1 MEETIHDTISKQ
13 FDWIEIDELYKIIK
27 RQQAELEHS
36 QKKEK
41 VLFMQLMIMYMCLF
55 NPDNL

>member
-27 RQQAELEHS
+27 RKQAELEHS

-41 VLFMQLMIMYMCLF
+41 VLLMQIMIMYIRL
-55 NPDNL
+55 L

>member
-27 RQQAELEHS
+27 RKQAELEHS

-41 VLFMQLMIMYMCLF
+41 VLLMQIMIMYMCLF
-55 NPDNL
+55 NSDNL

>member
-13 FDWIEIDELYKIIK
+13 FDWIEIEELYKIIK

-41 VLFMQLMIMYMCLF
+41 VLLMQIMIMYMCLF
-55 NPDNL
+55 NSDDL

>member
-13 FDWIEIDELYKIIK
+13 FDWIEIDELYQIIK

-55 NPDNL
+55 NSDNL